1 MMNTITRSLMDILNK
16 IKRCKIFNFYSKC
29 PSSFKM
35 SKMSIQNVHHIF
47 IKNVLQ
53 ASGYLTGLSFPF
65 SLGKKDIS
73 A

>member
-35 SKMSIQNVHHIF
+35 SKMSIQNVHQIL
-47 IKNVLQ
+47 IIQNGLQ
-53 ASGYLTGLSFPF
+53 PSGYLTGLSFPVL
-65 SLGKKDIS
+65 LGKR
-73 A
+73 